1 MKPAFRMTAKLHDIG
16 QGLRALSLLSCAVLS
31 GVFLLVPMNNAR
43 AQSVNDVQA
52 RLNRVENEIQTLSR
66 AMFRG
71 EQPPPEF
78 FTQQQSS
85 GDGASA
91 AAQADLDV
99 RLSRLENDL
108 RALTGKVEEQS
119 FRVGQMQT
127 RLDKALSDMD
137 MRLKAVESQSRVAMA
152 PGSGVSGSATGMQTV
167 TPYAPPSPPV
177 GIPSTGSLGTLSQ
190 AAIGAPSSA
199 SAVSTP
205 SAASADTATAAYGQ
219 AFATLQSGDYAGA
232 AQAFEA
238 FLAKYPD
245 DPLSPN
251 AQYWLG
257 ESYYARQDYVQSA
270 RVFAEAYR
278 KYPKSAKTPD
288 NLLKLALSL
297 SGQGNKDDAC
307 VALGQLRKEFPDGT
321 GPVLARAAEE
331 SKKLACP

>member
-1 MKPAFRMTAKLHDIG
+1 MNPAFRITARKSDIG
-16 QGLRALSLLSCAVLS
+16 QGLCALSLFACMLLS
-31 GVFLLVPMNNAR
+31 GVALFAPAGGAR

-52 RLNRVENEIQTLSR
+52 RLNRIENEIQTLSR

-71 EQPPPEF
+71 EQPPQEF
-78 FTQQQSS
+78 FTQQQSA
-85 GDGASA
+85 GGGSA

-108 RALTGKVEEQS
+108 RTLTGKVEEQS

-127 RLDKALSDMD
+127 RLDKALSDME
-137 MRLKAVESQSRVAMA
+137 MRLKALESQSRVAMPP
-152 PGSGVSGSATGMQTV
+152 PGAGNEGMAAGMQTV
-167 TPYAPPSPPV
+167 TPYAPPSPPAGGAV
-177 GIPSTGSLGTLSQ
+177 TGSLGTLSQ
-190 AAIGAPSSA
+190 AAPGAPSSGV
-199 SAVSTP
+199 SAP
-205 SAASADTATAAYGQ
+205 PAASADSATAAYGQ
-219 AFATLQSGDYAGA
+219 AFATLQGGDYAGA
-232 AQAFEA
+232 AQAFEG

-245 DPLSPN
+245 DPLAAN

-257 ESYYARQDYVQSA
+257 ESYYARQDYTQSA

-297 SGQGNKDDAC
+297 AGQGNKDDAC
-307 VALGQLRKEFPDGT
+307 VALGQLRKQFPDGA

>member
-1 MKPAFRMTAKLHDIG
+1 MNPAFRITAKLHDIG

-31 GVFLLVPMNNAR
+31 GVLLFVPVGSAR
-43 AQSVNDVQA
+43 AQSVNDVQS

-78 FTQQQSS
+78 FTQQQSA
-85 GDGASA
+85 GGGSA

-137 MRLKAVESQSRVAMA
+137 MRLKALESQSHVALP
-152 PGSGVSGSATGMQTV
+152 PGAGASGAATGMQTV
-167 TPYAPPSPPV
+167 TPYALPSPPV
-177 GIPSTGSLGTLSQ
+177 GGPAAGSLGTLSQ
-190 AAIGAPSSA
+190 PVSGAPP
-199 SAVSTP
+199 SAVSTSP
-205 SAASADTATAAYGQ
+205 AASADSATAAYGQ